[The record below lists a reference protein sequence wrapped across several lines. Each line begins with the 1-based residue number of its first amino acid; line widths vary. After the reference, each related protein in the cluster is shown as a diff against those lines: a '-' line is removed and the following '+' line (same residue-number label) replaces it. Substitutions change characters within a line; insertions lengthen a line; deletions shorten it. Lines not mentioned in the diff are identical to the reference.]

1 VKRINRSRLM
11 RHEHAARALVEL
23 RQIGKTPSGADPVL
37 QHAPKT
43 FNGIE
48 VVATMSRQEMQPKLL
63 VPVCQR
69 RRELFRPV
77 EATAVGDH
85 DHLFAG
91 VAKEGHHLMDIL
103 AQPLR
108 IKMRDDL
115 VEDFGGAILD
125 RPNDTEQ
132 HPAGDTAPGAV
143 ADPRL
148 AFEALVAFDLT
159 LAQWPGGQASTLGFA
174 PPARPG
180 EGKTPEDGFIFIEQN
195 DLPSAGSVLEGRE
208 FERRP
213 RQLSG
218 VRSEPARG
226 AAVADVFFLTRRGRS
241 RG

>member
-1 VKRINRSRLM
+1 M
-11 RHEHAARALVEL
+11 
-23 RQIGKTPSGADPVL
+23 
-37 QHAPKT
+37 
-43 FNGIE
+43 
-48 VVATMSRQEMQPKLL
+48 
-63 VPVCQR
+63 
-69 RRELFRPV
+69 
-77 EATAVGDH
+77 
-85 DHLFAG
+85 
-91 VAKEGHHLMDIL
+91 
-103 AQPLR
+103 
-108 IKMRDDL
+108 
-115 VEDFGGAILD
+115 D

-195 DLPSAGSVLEGRE
+195 DLTLAGAVLEGRE

-218 VRSEPARG
+218 VGSEPPG
-226 AAVADVFFLTRRGRS
+226 GTAVAYSFFLTLHGRS